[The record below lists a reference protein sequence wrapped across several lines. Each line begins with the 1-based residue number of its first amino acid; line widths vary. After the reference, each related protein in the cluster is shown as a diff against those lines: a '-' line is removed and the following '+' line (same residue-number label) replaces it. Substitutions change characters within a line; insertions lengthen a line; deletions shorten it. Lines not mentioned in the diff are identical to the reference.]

1 MKKPPPRHGSSLRG
15 LARAAKSRLLGLAEG
30 VARPSPACVA
40 QLYEDFE
47 NARGPHSAAVKA
59 VGGPRRRAAAAAVG
73 ADGGFADVCGLAR
86 GEGSG
91 SVLGSRSAESSSSST
106 AEM

>member
-1 MKKPPPRHGSSLRG
+1 V
-15 LARAAKSRLLGLAEG
+15 G

-47 NARGPHSAAVKA
+47 NAKGPHSAAVKA

-86 GEGSG
+86 GEESG
-91 SVLGSRSAESSSSST
+91 SVLGSRSAESSSTST
-106 AEM
+106 ADATGERTDFAAGYTGGVSGR